1 MSEILNNIWKTLSN
15 DKKTQSNFETWK
27 SNFYESPEVQSGVYK
42 YLKENN
48 YTDSD
53 PKTWVDNVN
62 NDVKSAAK
70 NPVSKKSYDSKD
82 DVNWFDQ
89 TWLGRGV
96 AAASTTGEATDLL
109 LEGSNVDIKTVQDF
123 INAKEQEARDHVPSE
138 RMQKFQKQYKKEGS
152 SWAAFFKGVA
162 RDPVLMAELFVQSL
176 GTQIGTVIDAPESL
190 IAAGVGATAGAIA
203 GPAGAIVGAMGGLAT
218 SMEAALTFG
227 ELIETELEGKD
238 FTAENVK
245 DLLEGPKG
253 QSIRNRAVGRGLA
266 IGTIE
271 ALSGGLAVKATS
283 AAAGAIVKG
292 GRRAI
297 VAGVAAGVGVEAV
310 GGATGEVA
318 GRLVAGQ
325 EMDPAEI
332 GFEAITGM
340 VTAPVTVA
348 YGLNS
353 YKKPKYIVNKEEVTY
368 EKFKD
373 FVDTADDID
382 VAKANIKI
390 ENDLTGI
397 GKKAQAKQYAAEKQF
412 SAQQAVL
419 KTGDKKAI
427 ADVEKTVRENKISDT
442 IAFAETQGKRIGKDV
457 KVVDNDATA
466 QKLYNKL
473 VAEGRAKK
481 MNVKGADGFIVGD
494 SIIINKDI
502 AGKSGQIN
510 VGAHEI
516 LHGILTKHVKG
527 LSNVDRVSF
536 ISNFTNT
543 ISKDSKQYVNNEI
556 ERRIKAGEKLDIK
569 TTDEWLAIYS
579 DGITK
584 GDIKFDE
591 NVSVKIKSFF
601 QDIFRKFGYNKEFGS
616 GLDTYN
622 FMRDYQKSITKGALS
637 QRAVDVAGGE
647 TTTDTSLS
655 KSVSRGNLIDD
666 INDLQQSATT
676 KADFQKP
683 ETFNKVFESVQPNG
697 AVSNYIKSL
706 QMSPEKTQETIDSVT
721 DRLINFD
728 PAAKRKD
735 GSVIGPKGLGEFI
748 MANVGFSKLDA
759 AKKLFKKGEKAK
771 RETSI
776 DTEEAKELTNEPT
789 KTTQTT
795 KETKARVL
803 KDLSDLDLQN
813 NSEINAVVVAEV
825 DALIEQNPKDL
836 EQKLNKLIEK
846 EFTKAILNDMGPI
859 SKVKGETVV
868 SEEYKAWHAFNYDDI
883 VRSLSDDVIKNNYK
897 TLFDIKQISREKDKK
912 VNPITGKITYP
923 GKGIFEIKTNKAK
936 WTKYFTQGGYTTL
949 LARRKSLAKLISQ
962 AKTKK
967 AVDTHIETN
976 SNDINAQANAKLR
989 KFSSSLDN
997 QNNQIRS
1004 FDSVQFSYSAEFVQK
1019 IVVESRELYAT
1030 GNFVD
1035 LPRALEQ
1042 AFINLLVKIISINK
1056 YNRVEVL
1063 TTYATEI
1070 DSMADMM
1077 FGIKD
1082 ATGKVAQKIGI
1093 EIKQG
1098 TTDVRLTSNRISSY
1112 IISTGKALFTSKDPY
1127 LKSDDGTKIINR
1139 EKIISSVRKELK
1151 AYYDDV
1157 NATITAWNNRETVEG
1172 APYKRK
1178 KGQKKLAIVIDG
1190 SKDKFPNWVHAIS
1203 LKKRLATN
1211 VRVNSKVEGIDLGAL
1226 AENAYAGKKYP
1237 SQYIEFLGN
1246 FFSLGKDETFNGDVV
1261 ELAGLAEAQVEA
1273 SRSGSLKPPKT
1284 PRSKRKS
1291 DSLYETLQKDFPGM
1305 KFGTTSPRIMAKPT
1319 EITSKANGSLTDPN
1333 YLPGLMEKHYPSFS
1347 ISKPVNEINV
1357 FNKAIKASRSIKK
1370 PKGITVLDFDDT
1382 LATSKSLIR
1391 YTQPDGI
1398 EGTLTPEQYASTY
1411 QDLQDLGYKFDF
1423 SEFNK
1428 VVDGKVAPL
1437 FQKALKLQGK
1447 FGPENMFVL
1456 TARPAESAPAI
1467 FAFIKA
1473 NGLNIPLKNITGLA
1487 NSTSEAKALW
1497 IAGKV
1502 GEGFNDFYFADDALQ
1517 NVQAVK
1523 NMLDQ
1528 FDVKSKVQQAKVKFS
1543 KSMNNDFNNI
1553 LEDVSGIESQKR
1565 FDFIKARKR
1574 GADKGKFRFF
1584 IPPSHEDFVGLLYNF
1599 MGKGKKGDAHRV
1611 FLDQALVRPLN
1622 RANKEYDTARQSVA
1636 TDYKN
1641 LNKQMPDTKKMLAK
1655 KTPDG
1660 DFTNEDAVRIY
1671 LWDKHGYK
1679 IPGLSPVDQKNLVEL
1694 VNSDSVLKSYA
1705 ETINVISKQE
1715 TYVAPT
1721 EGWNSGDIRMDLDD
1735 ATGRVGRAQFFE
1747 EFNENA
1753 DVIFS
1758 TENLNKIEAG
1768 FGEGVRSALEDILYR
1783 IKTGRNRPSGQNA
1796 LVNRFMNYLN
1806 GSVGSVMFFNMR
1818 SALLQQMSI
1827 VNYINFADNN
1837 VFAAAKAFSNQ
1848 KQYWADWAFIFNSD
1862 MLKQRRGGIQT
1873 DVNGAELAASVR
1885 KSKSPSRFLISKL
1898 LELGFLPTQIGDNIA
1913 IATGGASYYRN
1924 KINSYIKQGLSQKE
1938 AETKAFTDFQD
1949 ITQSTQQSARPD
1961 MVSQQQASALGKV
1974 ILNFQNVTSQFNRLG
1989 KKAFQDIYNRR
2000 ITKPNTTQMQSDISN
2015 ASRITYYFAVQN
2027 LIFYTLQTALFAM
2040 MFGDDEDDDNKLFL
2054 KKKERLINGSI
2065 DSVLRGTGLYGA
2077 VVATLKNVSIAF
2089 ARQRDVK
2096 YNPDESAVLMEALN
2110 LSPVVGIKARKISN
2124 AEKTLNYNK
2133 KVIDQMEYFDI
2144 DNPQWSA
2151 TTNYIEASTNLP
2163 LNRLYNKTQNVRQ
2176 GLNNDHA
2183 AWQRVLLFLG
2193 WSQYNLNLKNKKMDA
2208 IKQSTKSKS
2217 KSKSKKSKIK
2227 YI

>member
-1 MSEILNNIWKTLSN
+1 
-15 DKKTQSNFETWK
+15 
-27 SNFYESPEVQSGVYK
+27 
-42 YLKENN
+42 
-48 YTDSD
+48 
-53 PKTWVDNVN
+53 
-62 NDVKSAAK
+62 
-70 NPVSKKSYDSKD
+70 
-82 DVNWFDQ
+82 
-89 TWLGRGV
+89 
-96 AAASTTGEATDLL
+96 
-109 LEGSNVDIKTVQDF
+109 
-123 INAKEQEARDHVPSE
+123 
-138 RMQKFQKQYKKEGS
+138 
-152 SWAAFFKGVA
+152 
-162 RDPVLMAELFVQSL
+162 
-176 GTQIGTVIDAPESL
+176 
-190 IAAGVGATAGAIA
+190 
-203 GPAGAIVGAMGGLAT
+203 
-218 SMEAALTFG
+218 
-227 ELIETELEGKD
+227 
-238 FTAENVK
+238 
-245 DLLEGPKG
+245 
-253 QSIRNRAVGRGLA
+253 
-266 IGTIE
+266 
-271 ALSGGLAVKATS
+271 
-283 AAAGAIVKG
+283 
-292 GRRAI
+292 
-297 VAGVAAGVGVEAV
+297 
-310 GGATGEVA
+310 
-318 GRLVAGQ
+318 
-325 EMDPAEI
+325 
-332 GFEAITGM
+332 M

-666 INDLQQSATT
+666 INNLQQSATT

-949 LARRKSLAKLISQ
+949 LARRKSLAKLVSQ

-1428 VVDGKVAPL
+1428 VVDGKIAPL
-1437 FQKALKLQGK
+1437 FQKALKLQSK
-1447 FGPENMFVL
+1447 FGPENM
-1456 TARPAESAPAI
+1456 
-1467 FAFIKA
+1467 
-1473 NGLNIPLKNITGLA
+1473 
-1487 NSTSEAKALW
+1487 
-1497 IAGKV
+1497 
-1502 GEGFNDFYFADDALQ
+1502 
-1517 NVQAVK
+1517 
-1523 NMLDQ
+1523 
-1528 FDVKSKVQQAKVKFS
+1528 
-1543 KSMNNDFNNI
+1543 
-1553 LEDVSGIESQKR
+1553 
-1565 FDFIKARKR
+1565 
-1574 GADKGKFRFF
+1574 
-1584 IPPSHEDFVGLLYNF
+1584 
-1599 MGKGKKGDAHRV
+1599 
-1611 FLDQALVRPLN
+1611 
-1622 RANKEYDTARQSVA
+1622 
-1636 TDYKN
+1636 
-1641 LNKQMPDTKKMLAK
+1641 
-1655 KTPDG
+1655 
-1660 DFTNEDAVRIY
+1660 
-1671 LWDKHGYK
+1671 
-1679 IPGLSPVDQKNLVEL
+1679 
-1694 VNSDSVLKSYA
+1694 
-1705 ETINVISKQE
+1705 
-1715 TYVAPT
+1715 
-1721 EGWNSGDIRMDLDD
+1721 
-1735 ATGRVGRAQFFE
+1735 
-1747 EFNENA
+1747 
-1753 DVIFS
+1753 
-1758 TENLNKIEAG
+1758 
-1768 FGEGVRSALEDILYR
+1768 
-1783 IKTGRNRPSGQNA
+1783 
-1796 LVNRFMNYLN
+1796 
-1806 GSVGSVMFFNMR
+1806 
-1818 SALLQQMSI
+1818 
-1827 VNYINFADNN
+1827 
-1837 VFAAAKAFSNQ
+1837 
-1848 KQYWADWAFIFNSD
+1848 
-1862 MLKQRRGGIQT
+1862 
-1873 DVNGAELAASVR
+1873 
-1885 KSKSPSRFLISKL
+1885 
-1898 LELGFLPTQIGDNIA
+1898 
-1913 IATGGASYYRN
+1913 
-1924 KINSYIKQGLSQKE
+1924 
-1938 AETKAFTDFQD
+1938 
-1949 ITQSTQQSARPD
+1949 
-1961 MVSQQQASALGKV
+1961 
-1974 ILNFQNVTSQFNRLG
+1974 
-1989 KKAFQDIYNRR
+1989 
-2000 ITKPNTTQMQSDISN
+2000 
-2015 ASRITYYFAVQN
+2015 
-2027 LIFYTLQTALFAM
+2027 
-2040 MFGDDEDDDNKLFL
+2040 
-2054 KKKERLINGSI
+2054 
-2065 DSVLRGTGLYGA
+2065 
-2077 VVATLKNVSIAF
+2077 
-2089 ARQRDVK
+2089 
-2096 YNPDESAVLMEALN
+2096 
-2110 LSPVVGIKARKISN
+2110 
-2124 AEKTLNYNK
+2124 
-2133 KVIDQMEYFDI
+2133 
-2144 DNPQWSA
+2144 
-2151 TTNYIEASTNLP
+2151 
-2163 LNRLYNKTQNVRQ
+2163 
-2176 GLNNDHA
+2176 
-2183 AWQRVLLFLG
+2183 
-2193 WSQYNLNLKNKKMDA
+2193 
-2208 IKQSTKSKS
+2208 
-2217 KSKSKKSKIK
+2217 
-2227 YI
+2227 